1 MNLGCL
7 KKLAYT
13 RVAPFENID
22 NPLNLSVRM
31 TLLTVREMTE
41 KMQTLVSAMVI
52 VMNWT
57 YTRVTQNSLEYG
69 GIKTLQTTSGLQSL
83 CACLIM

>member
-1 MNLGCL
+1 MDLGCL

-57 YTRVTQNSLEYG
+57 YPRVT
-69 GIKTLQTTSGLQSL
+69 
-83 CACLIM
+83 

>member
-1 MNLGCL
+1 MDLGCL

-22 NPLNLSVRM
+22 NPLNLSGVRM

-57 YTRVTQNSLEYG
+57 DPHVT
-69 GIKTLQTTSGLQSL
+69 
-83 CACLIM
+83 

>member
-1 MNLGCL
+1 MDLGCL

-52 VMNWT
+52 VMSWT
-57 YTRVTQNSLEYG
+57 DPHVT
-69 GIKTLQTTSGLQSL
+69 
-83 CACLIM
+83 

>member
-57 YTRVTQNSLEYG
+57 DPRVT
-69 GIKTLQTTSGLQSL
+69 
-83 CACLIM
+83 

>member
-31 TLLTVREMTE
+31 TLLTVREMT
-41 KMQTLVSAMVI
+41 
-52 VMNWT
+52 
-57 YTRVTQNSLEYG
+57 NSGFGYG
-69 GIKTLQTTSGLQSL
+69 DCNELD
-83 CACLIM
+83 

>member
-57 YTRVTQNSLEYG
+57 DPHV
-69 GIKTLQTTSGLQSL
+69 
-83 CACLIM
+83 M

>member
-1 MNLGCL
+1 MDLGCL

-13 RVAPFENID
+13 RVAPFENIE
-22 NPLNLSVRM
+22 NPLNLSGVRM

-57 YTRVTQNSLEYG
+57 DPHVT
-69 GIKTLQTTSGLQSL
+69 
-83 CACLIM
+83 

>member
-1 MNLGCL
+1 MNIGCL

-52 VMNWT
+52 VMN
-57 YTRVTQNSLEYG
+57 VT
-69 GIKTLQTTSGLQSL
+69 
-83 CACLIM
+83 